1 MRGKRSPDPTLH
13 SDSDLLQHKGPLE
26 AIQNGAPS
34 PLNVMQIM
42 RLSAGLIYQYRASIP
57 KNFRTKLD
65 KAVRANLDH
74 AMFFMALDEGQ
85 RLTLERLRDGDLI
98 GQETFARMSA
108 EFELARRHYVRVAAY
123 KVVGLMN
130 EIEAFIARSGKGPGR
145 PLGRKST
152 LAQDFGLLAEAA
164 NSPNLGQDD
173 PACWVSEIR
182 EVIKRAIDRG
192 ELRQRGETPKDSI
205 DIHSKRVSRMMRP
218 KPKA

>member
-42 RLSAGLIYQYRASIP
+42 RLSAGLIYQYRGSIP

-123 KVVGLMN
+123 KVVGTHERNRSLHRKVRKRTRAAARK
-130 EIEAFIARSGKGPGR
+130 EIDPCARFRVANRGR
-145 PLGRKST
+145 
-152 LAQDFGLLAEAA
+152 Q
-164 NSPNLGQDD
+164 Q
-173 PACWVSEIR
+173 SES
-182 EVIKRAIDRG
+182 RAG
-192 ELRQRGETPKDSI
+192 
-205 DIHSKRVSRMMRP
+205 
-218 KPKA
+218 